1 MSGAAVS
8 LDLEALDRL
17 AQSARRVTL
26 NARAQIEPRET
37 EPIALL
43 DGVLAHLSADVG
55 RGTGSIE
62 PDNYWFG
69 TILAAQRE
77 WGPAAEPQL
86 RAWSQSSPRY
96 DEASFNAAWSQ
107 YDPNHPNP
115 VTIKS
120 VFRFAEGLGWK
131 RPASS
136 SRYQLLDRSRIMTLK
151 PIEWLVKGIFPKQG
165 IGAIFGP
172 SGSGKSFLTL
182 DLALRLAAGED
193 WFGRKTRSCPVT
205 YVMLEG
211 EAGLRNRIE
220 AWEQANGKMTPS
232 NFAGVPQGFSLADR
246 QDIEDLA
253 VAVPKGGVV
262 MIDTFNRAAP
272 GKDENSSK
280 DMGEVLEGMKRL
292 QKLTEGLVLIVHHTG
307 KDAGKGM
314 RGHSSLHAA
323 LDGAIEVR
331 RDGTHRS
338 WKAAKVKD
346 GSDDFEV
353 PFVLDEVCL
362 GRDADGELITSCVA
376 RFDPQRTAVRKEPGG
391 KRQQAVLNV
400 IRSHGAPLTRAD
412 AIQLATT
419 AFDNP
424 GAKRSRYE
432 ANQQVSGLLT
442 SGYLVIDETG
452 CISPG

>member
-1 MSGAAVS
+1 MSLGF
-8 LDLEALDRL
+8 EALDLL
-17 AQSARRVTL
+17 AQPARRVVP
-26 NARAQIEPRET
+26 NARAQFESRTT

-43 DGVLAHLSADVG
+43 DSVLANLSADVG

-77 WGPAAEPQL
+77 WGPAAEPKL
-86 RAWSQSSPRY
+86 RAWSRSSLRY

-107 YDPNHPNP
+107 YDPDHPNP
-115 VTIKS
+115 VTMKS

-193 WFGRKTRSCPVT
+193 WFGRKTRGCPVT

-220 AWEQANGKMTPS
+220 AWEQANGKMTPA
-232 NFAGVPQGFSLADR
+232 NFAGVPQSFSLADP

-253 VAVPKGGVV
+253 AAVPKGGVV

-292 QKLTEGLVLIVHHTG
+292 QKLTEGLVLVVHHTG

-331 RDGTHRS
+331 RDTYCRS

-353 PFVLDEVCL
+353 PFLLDEVFL
-362 GRDADGELITSCVA
+362 GRDADGDFITSCVA
-376 RFDPQRTAVRKEPGG
+376 RFDPQRTSVRKEPGG
-391 KRQQAVLNV
+391 KRQQAVLNL
-400 IRSHGAPLTRAD
+400 IRSHNAPLTRAEAIELAVAAFEDLPTKKRRNEAGRQVD
-412 AIQLATT
+412 A
-419 AFDNP
+419 
-424 GAKRSRYE
+424 
-432 ANQQVSGLLT
+432 LLQRGHLVDKG
-442 SGYLVIDETG
+442 GY
-452 CISPG
+452 ISPG